1 MQVPTAHPALPLP
14 TQLAARIA
22 AWLALIGQAVNGAL
36 HSLAHRR
43 PRSVDRHAVER
54 AAVAGLSER
63 MLKDIGASPWLVE
76 EAAARARDTLQSR
89 LDAGFY

>member
-1 MQVPTAHPALPLP
+1 MQVPTACPALPLP
-14 TQLAARIA
+14 TQPAARIA
-22 AWLALIGQAVNGAL
+22 AWLALVGQAVNGAL
-36 HSLAHRR
+36 HSLRTV
-43 PRSVDRHAVER
+43 PRSVDRHAAER